1 MFEDV
6 GMTLIWGIII
16 VVLLVIFAVLFVKWS
31 YTVVPPH
38 EAHVV
43 VSRGKGKKVFYS
55 RVLEGQKVQSAYWHI
70 PILQQRL
77 ILPLENIRIQINR
90 IPLRDMLMA
99 KFSSDVI
106 CFISIEDP
114 LIAAE
119 KLGRIEAEEVK
130 TTEEMEMRGEI
141 VSGFPAMG
149 REVGKLIE
157 SITRNASMTMEI
169 YEIMKQRDKFSEEV
183 EKRVAEPIKDWGLR
197 MVDLEVIH
205 FTDIEGYTVIKDLEQ
220 RQATLINA
228 ETRKQV
234 ADNQKGASIVE
245 SLANKETEMA
255 RAENEELY
263 RIRQI
268 QKDQQV
274 GQSQQEAAQK
284 IAEAE
289 MEANKQKVEAL
300 RVLNVGTAQVAAQAK
315 IEQAKGDSG
324 AVKTKADGDAEATKK
339 TGLAEAEVS
348 KAKLIAEADGT
359 KEKAFALKEYTDAG
373 LSLETIKADVDIKKA
388 QFAALAEGLKVA
400 KISIVTSGESSI
412 LGIPVSAKVGADIGQ
427 MLYEMAE
434 RGIDVKSLLD
444 KLPLET
450 AVKLAIAEKLGVTA
464 VKEAQKQIE
473 KEKPPA
479 EKKGKG

>member
-1 MFEDV
+1 M
-6 GMTLIWGIII
+6 
-16 VVLLVIFAVLFVKWS
+16 
-31 YTVVPPH
+31 
-38 EAHVV
+38 
-43 VSRGKGKKVFYS
+43 
-55 RVLEGQKVQSAYWHI
+55 
-70 PILQQRL
+70 
-77 ILPLENIRIQINR
+77 
-90 IPLRDMLMA
+90 
-99 KFSSDVI
+99 
-106 CFISIEDP
+106 
-114 LIAAE
+114 
-119 KLGRIEAEEVK
+119 EV
-130 TTEEMEMRGEI
+130 
-141 VSGFPAMG
+141 
-149 REVGKLIE
+149 
-157 SITRNASMTMEI
+157 
-169 YEIMKQRDKFSEEV
+169 YEIMRHRDTFSVEV
-183 EKRVAEPIKDWGLR
+183 KKRVNEPLKDWGVQL
-197 MVDLEVIH
+197 VDLEVIH
-205 FTDIEGYTVIKDLEQ
+205 FKDIESYTVIKDLEQ

-255 RAENEELY
+255 RAENEELF
-263 RIRQI
+263 RVRQI

-289 MEANKQKVEAL
+289 MQANRQKVEAQ
-300 RVLNVGTAQVAAQAK
+300 RVLEVGTAQVGAQAR
-315 IEQAKGDSG
+315 IEQAKGDSA
-324 AVKTKADGDAEATKK
+324 AVKTKADGDAEAIRK

-400 KISIVTSGESSI
+400 KISVVTSGESSI

-464 VKEAQKQIE
+464 AKEAQKQIE
-473 KEKPPA
+473 KEKPTPQ
-479 EKKGKG
+479 EKKGK

>member
-1 MFEDV
+1 MFEDILLW
-6 GMTLIWGIII
+6 TI
-16 VVLLVIFAVLFVKWS
+16 VTVVILVIIAVLFVWWS

-43 VSRGKGKKVFYS
+43 VSRGKGKKVYCS
-55 RVLEGQKVQSAYWHI
+55 RVVDGQKFPSAYWHI

-77 ILPLENIRIQINR
+77 IIPLENIRIEIDS
-90 IPLRDMLMA
+90 IPLRDQLMA
-99 KFSSDVI
+99 KFSGDVI
-106 CFISIEDP
+106 CFLSVVDP
-114 LIAAE
+114 LLAAE
-119 KLGRIEAEEVK
+119 KLGRIEAEEGKV
-130 TTEEMEMRGEI
+130 
-141 VSGFPAMG
+141 GFPRMEA
-149 REVGKLIE
+149 EVGKLIE
-157 SITRNASMTMEI
+157 SITRNASMSMEV
-169 YEIMKQRDKFSEEV
+169 YEIMRHRDAFSQEV
-183 EKRVAEPIKDWGLR
+183 KKRVNDPLKDWGVQL
-197 MVDLEVIH
+197 VDLEVIH
-205 FTDIEGYTVIKDLEQ
+205 FKDIETYT
-220 RQATLINA
+220 TLINA

-255 RAENEELY
+255 RAENEELF
-263 RIRQI
+263 RVRQI

-274 GQSQQEAAQK
+274 GQTQQEAVQNIAQ
-284 IAEAE
+284 AE

-300 RVLNVGTAQVAAQAK
+300 RVLDVGTAQVGAQAK
-315 IEQAKGDSG
+315 IESAKGDSE
-324 AVKTKADGDAEATKK
+324 AVKTKADGDSEAIRK
-339 TGLAEAEVS
+339 TGFAQAEVT
-348 KAKLIAEADGT
+348 KAQLIAEADGT

-388 QFAALAEGLKVA
+388 QFAALSEGLKVA

-450 AVKLAIAEKLGVTA
+450 AVKLAIAEKMGIAA
-464 VKEAQKQIE
+464 VKEAQKQP
-473 KEKPPA
+473 EKPA
-479 EKKGKG
+479 TTEKKAK

>member
-1 MFEDV
+1 MFEDLS
-6 GMTLIWGIII
+6 MTLLGGVII
-16 VVLLVIFAVLFVKWS
+16 VVLLVIFVVLFVKWS

-43 VSRGKGKKVFYS
+43 VFRGKGKKVFCS
-55 RVLEGQKVQSAYWHI
+55 RVLEGQKFQSAYWHI

-77 ILPLENIRIQINR
+77 IIPLENIRIEIDS
-90 IPLRDMLMA
+90 ISLRDQLMA
-99 KFSSDVI
+99 KFSGDVI
-106 CFISIEDP
+106 CFLSVVDP
-114 LIAAE
+114 LLAAE
-119 KLGRIEAEEVK
+119 KLGKIEAEEGK
-130 TTEEMEMRGEI
+130 T
-141 VSGFPAMG
+141 GFPRMEA
-149 REVGKLIE
+149 EVGKLIE
-157 SITRNASMTMEI
+157 AITRNASMSMEV
-169 YEIMKQRDKFSEEV
+169 YEIMRHRDTFSQEV
-183 EKRVAEPIKDWGLR
+183 KKRVNDPLKDWGVQL
-197 MVDLEVIH
+197 VDLEVIH
-205 FTDIEGYTVIKDLEQ
+205 FKDIENYTVIKDLEQ

-255 RAENEELY
+255 KAENEELY
-263 RIRQI
+263 RVRQI

-289 MEANKQKVEAL
+289 MEANKQKVEAQ
-300 RVLNVGTAQVAAQAK
+300 RVLNVGTAQVGAQAK
-315 IEQAKGDSG
+315 IEQAKGDSE
-324 AVKTKADGDAEATKK
+324 AVKTKADGDAEAIRK
-339 TGLAEAEVS
+339 TGFAEAEVS

-373 LSLETIKADVDIKKA
+373 LSLETIRAEVEIKQA

-400 KISIVTSGESSI
+400 RISIVTSGESSI

-444 KLPLET
+444 KLPLEA

-464 VKEAQKQIE
+464 VKEAQKQME
-473 KEKPPA
+473 KEKPTTA
-479 EKKGKG
+479 EKKGK

>member
-6 GMTLIWGIII
+6 SVTLLWGIII
-16 VVLLVIFAVLFVKWS
+16 VVLLVIVAVLFIRLS
-31 YTVVPPH
+31 YTVAPPH

-43 VSRGKGKKVFYS
+43 VSRGKGKKVFCS
-55 RVLEGQKVQSAYWHI
+55 RELEGKKFQSAYWHI

-77 ILPLENIRIQINR
+77 IIPLENIRIEINN
-90 IPLRDMLMA
+90 IPLRDQLMA
-99 KFSSDVI
+99 KFSGDVV
-106 CFISIEDP
+106 CFLSVIDP
-114 LIAAE
+114 LLAAE
-119 KLGRIEAEEVK
+119 KLGRIEPEEGK
-130 TTEEMEMRGEI
+130 T
-141 VSGFPAMG
+141 GFPRMEA
-149 REVGKLIE
+149 EVGKLIE
-157 SITRNASMTMEI
+157 AITRNASMSMEV
-169 YEIMKQRDKFSEEV
+169 YEIMRHRDLFSQEV
-183 EKRVAEPIKDWGLR
+183 KKRVNEPLKDWGVQL
-197 MVDLEVIH
+197 VDLEVIH
-205 FTDIEGYTVIKDLEQ
+205 FKDIETYTVIKDLEQ

-268 QKDQQV
+268 QKDQKV
-274 GQSQQEAAQK
+274 GESQQEAAQK

-289 MEANKQKVEAL
+289 MDANRQKVEAQ
-300 RVLNVGTAQVAAQAK
+300 RVLEVGIAQLAAQARV
-315 IEQAKGDSG
+315 EQAKGDSES
-324 AVKTKADGDAEATKK
+324 VKTRADGDAEATKK
-339 TGLAEAEVS
+339 TGLAEAEVT

-373 LSLETIKADVDIKKA
+373 LSLETIKADVEIKKA

-400 KISIVTSGESSI
+400 KISLVTSGESSI
-412 LGIPVSAKVGADIGQ
+412 LGIPVSAKLGADIGQ
-427 MLYEMAE
+427 MLYVMAE

-464 VKEAQKQIE
+464 AKEAQKQIE
-473 KEKPPA
+473 KEKP
-479 EKKGKG
+479 EKKGK

>member
-1 MFEDV
+1 MYEDV
-6 GMTLIWGIII
+6 LLWTIVTIII
-16 VVLLVIFAVLFVKWS
+16 LIIVAIIFVRWS

-43 VSRGKGKKVFYS
+43 VSRGKGKKVYCS
-55 RVLEGQKVQSAYWHI
+55 RPLEGVKLQSAYWYI

-77 ILPLENIRIQINR
+77 VIPLENIRIEIDS
-90 IPLRDMLMA
+90 IPLRDQLMA
-99 KFSSDVI
+99 KFSGDVV
-106 CFISIEDP
+106 CFLSVVDP
-114 LIAAE
+114 LLAAE
-119 KLGRIEAEEVK
+119 KLGKIEAEEGK
-130 TTEEMEMRGEI
+130 T
-141 VSGFPAMG
+141 GFPRMEA
-149 REVGKLIE
+149 EVGRLIE
-157 SITRNASMTMEI
+157 AITRNASMSMEV
-169 YEIMKQRDKFSEEV
+169 YEIMRHRDAFSQEV
-183 EKRVAEPIKDWGLR
+183 KKRVNDPLKEWGVQL
-197 MVDLEVIH
+197 VDLEVIH
-205 FTDIEGYTVIKDLEQ
+205 FKDIETYTVIKDLEQ

-255 RAENEELY
+255 RAENEELF
-263 RIRQI
+263 RVRQI

-274 GQSQQEAAQK
+274 GQTEQEAVQNIAQ
-284 IAEAE
+284 AE
-289 MEANKQKVEAL
+289 MAANKQKVEAL
-300 RVLNVGTAQVAAQAK
+300 RVLDVGTAQVGAQAK
-315 IEQAKGDSG
+315 IESAKGDSE
-324 AVKTKADGDAEATKK
+324 AVKTKADGDSEAIRK
-339 TGLAEAEVS
+339 TGFAQAEVT
-348 KAKLIAEADGT
+348 KAQLIAEADGT

-373 LSLETIKADVDIKKA
+373 LSLETIRADVDIKKA

-400 KISIVTSGESSI
+400 KISLVTSGESSI

-464 VKEAQKQIE
+464 VKEAQKQA
-473 KEKPPA
+473 EKPSTA
-479 EKKGKG
+479 EKKGK

>member
-1 MFEDV
+1 MFENV
-6 GMTLIWGIII
+6 LLWTVVAVIILII
-16 VVLLVIFAVLFVKWS
+16 VAVLFVWWS

-43 VSRGKGKKVFYS
+43 VSRGKGKKVYCS
-55 RVLEGQKVQSAYWHI
+55 RVVDAQKFPSAYWHI

-77 ILPLENIRIQINR
+77 IIPLENIRIEIDG
-90 IPLRDMLMA
+90 IPLRDQLMA
-99 KFSSDVI
+99 KFSGDVI
-106 CFISIEDP
+106 CFLSVVDP
-114 LIAAE
+114 LLAAE
-119 KLGRIEAEEVK
+119 KLGRIEAEEGK
-130 TTEEMEMRGEI
+130 A
-141 VSGFPAMG
+141 GFPRMEA
-149 REVGKLIE
+149 EVGKLIE
-157 SITRNASMTMEI
+157 SITRNASMSMEV
-169 YEIMKQRDKFSEEV
+169 YEIMRHRDAFSQEV
-183 EKRVAEPIKDWGLR
+183 KKRVNEPLKDWGVQL
-197 MVDLEVIH
+197 VDLEVIH
-205 FTDIEGYTVIKDLEQ
+205 FKDIETYTVIKDLEQ

-255 RAENEELY
+255 RAENEELF
-263 RIRQI
+263 RVRQI

-274 GQSQQEAAQK
+274 GQTQQEAVQNIAQ
-284 IAEAE
+284 AE

-300 RVLNVGTAQVAAQAK
+300 RVLDVGTAQVGAQSK
-315 IEQAKGDSG
+315 IESAKGDSE
-324 AVKTKADGDAEATKK
+324 AVKTKADGDSEAIRK
-339 TGLAEAEVS
+339 TGFAQAEVT
-348 KAKLIAEADGT
+348 KAQLIAEADGT

-373 LSLETIKADVDIKKA
+373 LSLETIRADVDIKKA
-388 QFAALAEGLKVA
+388 QFSALAEGLKVA

-450 AVKLAIAEKLGVTA
+450 AVKLAIAEKLGIAA
-464 VKEAQKQIE
+464 VKEAQKQQPE
-473 KEKPPA
+473 RPA
-479 EKKGKG
+479 TTEKKGK

>member
-1 MFEDV
+1 M
-6 GMTLIWGIII
+6 
-16 VVLLVIFAVLFVKWS
+16 
-31 YTVVPPH
+31 
-38 EAHVV
+38 
-43 VSRGKGKKVFYS
+43 
-55 RVLEGQKVQSAYWHI
+55 
-70 PILQQRL
+70 
-77 ILPLENIRIQINR
+77 
-90 IPLRDMLMA
+90 
-99 KFSSDVI
+99 
-106 CFISIEDP
+106 
-114 LIAAE
+114 
-119 KLGRIEAEEVK
+119 EV
-130 TTEEMEMRGEI
+130 
-141 VSGFPAMG
+141 
-149 REVGKLIE
+149 
-157 SITRNASMTMEI
+157 
-169 YEIMKQRDKFSEEV
+169 YEIMRHRDAFSQEV
-183 EKRVAEPIKDWGLR
+183 KKRVNDPLKEWGVQL
-197 MVDLEVIH
+197 VDLEVIH
-205 FTDIEGYTVIKDLEQ
+205 FRDIETYTVIKDLEQ

-268 QKDQQV
+268 QKDQKV
-274 GQSQQEAAQK
+274 GQSQQEAAQN

-289 MEANKQKVEAL
+289 MEANKQKVEAH
-300 RVLNVGTAQVAAQAK
+300 RVLEVGTAQVGAQAK
-315 IEQAKGDSG
+315 IEQAKGDSE

-339 TGLAEAEVS
+339 TGFAEAQVS

-373 LSLETIKADVDIKKA
+373 LSLETIRADVDIKKA

-400 KISIVTSGESSI
+400 KISIVTSGESNI

-434 RGIDVKSLLD
+434 HGIDVKSLLD

-473 KEKPPA
+473 KEKPA
-479 EKKGKG
+479 TTEKKGKG

>member
-1 MFEDV
+1 MFEDL
-6 GMTLIWGIII
+6 GTTLAFGIII
-16 VVLLVIFAVLFVKWS
+16 VVIVVILAVLFVWWS

-43 VSRGKGKKVFYS
+43 VSRGKGKKVFCS
-55 RVLEGQKVQSAYWHI
+55 RVLEGQKLQSAYWHI

-77 ILPLENIRIQINR
+77 ILPLETIRIEIDN
-90 IPLRDMLMA
+90 ISLRDELMA
-99 KFSSDVI
+99 KFSGDII
-106 CFISIEDP
+106 CFLSVVDP
-114 LIAAE
+114 LLAAE
-119 KLGRIEAEEVK
+119 RLGKIEAEEGK
-130 TTEEMEMRGEI
+130 T
-141 VSGFPAMG
+141 GFPRIEA
-149 REVGKLIE
+149 EVGKLIE
-157 SITRNASMTMEI
+157 SITRNASMSMEV
-169 YEIMKQRDKFSEEV
+169 YEIMKHRDTFSQEV
-183 EKRVAEPIKDWGLR
+183 KKRVNEPLRDWGVQL
-197 MVDLEVIH
+197 VDLEVIH
-205 FTDIEGYTVIKDLEQ
+205 FKDIENYTVIKDLEQ

-268 QKDQQV
+268 QKDQKV
-274 GQSQQEAAQK
+274 GQSQQEAAQN

-289 MEANKQKVEAL
+289 MEANRQKVEAQ
-300 RVLNVGTAQVAAQAK
+300 RVLEVGTAQVGAQARV
-315 IEQAKGDSG
+315 EQAKGDSE
-324 AVKTKADGDAEATKK
+324 AVKTKADGDAEATRK
-339 TGLAEAEVS
+339 TGFAEAEVA

-373 LSLETIKADVDIKKA
+373 LSLEIIRADVEIKQA

-400 KISIVTSGESSI
+400 RISIVTSGESSI

-434 RGIDVKSLLD
+434 LGIDVKSILD
-444 KLPLET
+444 KLPLEA

-464 VKEAQKQIE
+464 VKEAQKQME
-473 KEKPPA
+473 KEKPTTA
-479 EKKGKG
+479 EKKGK